1 MASEFFYRM
10 ATGSMNLYAH
20 QQGLVNLAPKRHLLA
35 WKVGTGKSKAA
46 LAVAQKHGGSTL
58 VICTKTLKQARKW
71 EVEYSEL
78 HGTVYTDIGRGNLLV
93 ISKEEFRRD
102 VRTLPKF
109 DNIIVD
115 EAHLG
120 FGNMK
125 AQLHKAL
132 MAYIKV
138 HSPQCV
144 LLLTGTPYTSSP
156 NSIYSLARILG
167 HNWNYMHFR
176 DQFFMQRY
184 LGSRV
189 IFEPRKGIE
198 EDLANK
204 VREMGSIVRM
214 EDCADVPEQT
224 FIDEKFPMTAA
235 QKKAMKKLETSETNP
250 LTKFGKAHQIA
261 QGILIG
267 NEYAATETFEAAKN
281 ARVKELAIE
290 NEKLVVFSRFNA
302 HLDLLREMLEAE
314 SIPTLMLRGDTK
326 DKGEVIELA
335 NRLRR
340 VVLLVQ
346 AECAEGYEL
355 PTFDT
360 MVFASLSY
368 SYVKYAQAQGRVQRI
383 NALKKNV
390 YIHLTTEASADG
402 PVREAM
408 DNKIDFSEAIFTRQH
423 FPQHEEDVTN

>member
-1 MASEFFYRM
+1 M
-10 ATGSMNLYAH
+10 TLYVH
-20 QQGLVNLAPKRHLLA
+20 QQQLVDLAPKRHLLA

-46 LAVAQKHGGSTL
+46 LAVVQRHGGETL
-58 VICTKTLKQARKW
+58 IICTKTLKQSGKW
-71 EVEYSEL
+71 AQEAL
-78 HGTVYTDIGRGNLLV
+78 AIGLDRPYFV
-93 ISKEEFRRD
+93 ITKEEFRRD
-102 VRTLPKF
+102 FKKLHPF

-125 AQLHKAL
+125 SQLHKAL

-144 LLLTGTPYTSSP
+144 LLLTGTPYTSTP
-156 NSIYSLARILG
+156 MSIYSLARILG
-167 HNWNYMHFR
+167 HKWDWYRFR
-176 DQFFMQRY
+176 DQFFSQKY
-184 LGSRV
+184 IGTRV

-198 EDLANK
+198 DELADK
-204 VREMGSIVRM
+204 VRDIGSIVRM

-224 FIDEKFPMTAA
+224 FIDEKFPMTIA
-235 QKKAMKKLETSETNP
+235 QKAGMKQLEKTETNP
-250 LTKFGKAHQIA
+250 LTRFGKAHQIA

-267 NEYAATETFEAAKN
+267 NEYESTQTFPAAKN
-281 ARVKELAIE
+281 DRVLELAQE

-302 HLDLLREMLEAE
+302 HLDLLRTLLEKE
-314 SIPTLMLRGDTK
+314 SIPCLTLRGDTP
-326 DKGEVIELA
+326 DKGDTIRLA
-335 NRLRR
+335 ETNKR
-340 VVLLVQ
+340 VVLLIQ

-355 PTFDT
+355 PSFDT

-390 YIHLTTEASADG
+390 YIHLTTEDSADE

-423 FPQHEEDVTN
+423 FPEYETA